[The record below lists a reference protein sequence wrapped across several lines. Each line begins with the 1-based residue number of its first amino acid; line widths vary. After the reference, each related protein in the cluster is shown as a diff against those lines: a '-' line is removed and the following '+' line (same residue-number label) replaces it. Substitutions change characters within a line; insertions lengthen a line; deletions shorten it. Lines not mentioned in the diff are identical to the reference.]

1 MSVALEGPESDVYTP
16 TMTITCDDLLA
27 RLDVLGLITTTVRHP
42 AVFTVEESK
51 RLRGDIHGA
60 HTKNL
65 FLKDKKGR
73 LWLVVTLEDKDVD
86 LKALRKEVGAAQLSF
101 GKPCLLSQVLGL
113 EPGSVTPFGVIND
126 TELRVTVVL
135 DKGLLTLDVLN
146 FHPLT
151 NTATTQISP
160 KDLKAF
166 LCDTGHK
173 PEIIVL

>member
-1 MSVALEGPESDVYTP
+1 MALEAAESDVYTLAMNL
-16 TMTITCDDLLA
+16 TRKDLLS
-27 RLDVLGLITTTVRHP
+27 RLDALGIVTTTVDHP

-51 RLRGDIHGA
+51 RLRGNLLGG

-73 LWLVVTLEDKDVD
+73 LWLVVALEDRDVD
-86 LKALRKEVGAAQLSF
+86 LKALRKEIGAAQLSF
-101 GKPCLLSQVLGL
+101 GKPDLLSKVLGL

-126 TELRVTVVL
+126 TDGQVTVIL
-135 DKGLLTLDVLN
+135 DKGLLAFDTVN

-160 KDLKAF
+160 EGLQAF
-166 LCDTGHK
+166 LRDTRHE
-173 PEIIVL
+173 PTIIAL

>member
-1 MSVALEGPESDVYTP
+1 MAESDVYTLF
-16 TMTITCDDLLA
+16 MTITCDDLLA
-27 RLDVLGLITTTVRHP
+27 HLDLLGLVTTTVTHP

-51 RLRGDIHGA
+51 SLRGDIHGA

-65 FLKDKKGR
+65 FLKDKRGH
-73 LWLVVTLEDKDVD
+73 LWLVVTLEDQDVD
-86 LKALRKEVGAAQLSF
+86 LKALRKEIGAAQLSF
-101 GKPCLLSQVLGL
+101 GNPDLLSEVLGL

-135 DKGLLTLDVLN
+135 DKGLLTFDVLN

-160 KDLKAF
+160 KDLQAF

>member
-1 MSVALEGPESDVYTP
+1 MALEAAGSGVYNLA
-16 TMTITCDDLLA
+16 MTLTRNDLLS
-27 RLDVLGLITTTVRHP
+27 RLDALGIVTTTVDHP

-51 RLRGDIHGA
+51 RLRGDLLGA

-73 LWLVVTLEDKDVD
+73 LWLVVVLEDRDVD
-86 LKALRKEVGAAQLSF
+86 LKALRKEIGAAQLSF
-101 GKPCLLSQVLGL
+101 GKPDLLSKVLGL

-126 TELRVTVVL
+126 TDGQVTVIL
-135 DKGLLTLDVLN
+135 DKGLLAFDVLN

-160 KDLKAF
+160 AGLQTF
-166 LCDTGHK
+166 LRDTMHEPK
-173 PEIIVL
+173 IIAL